1 MNINKL
7 LSSFYTG
14 IFKFF
19 PPFINLYLSKIFK
32 KLHDLNLKSSYSS
45 DFLSEMNIENSKFK
59 LWLMKNDNQAQS
71 VYQPL
76 HKKKITYEAVMIKT
90 LISVEK
96 KLKPSNFFDIG
107 SFMGYYSC
115 FVSKYF
121 DEKIKV
127 FAIESNKEYC
137 NYINKSL
144 KENNFKNTVVIN
156 EILSNIQ
163 EDLFVYKEGVY
174 KSNIF
179 NKDQKS
185 NKSNTLDSICLEK
198 KIKPEIMKIDVHGA
212 EGKVLYGSKKILN
225 EFVKVILLELHTDE
239 YINKFSEGLNRKKII
254 EYLILSNFKCYLISS
269 FRGFEESKDLQE
281 KYDKKGKFDYI
292 KIDLENF
299 DQIFFDRDQADQF
312 VFVCKNDLDIKSFDC
327 FH

>member
-1 MNINKL
+1 MSINKL
-7 LSSFYTG
+7 LSSIYTG
-14 IFKFF
+14 IFNIF
-19 PPFINLYLSKIFK
+19 PPFINSSLSKIFK
-32 KLHDLNLKSSYSS
+32 KLHDLNLKSSYNS

-59 LWLMKNDNQAQS
+59 LWLMKNDSQAQS

-76 HKKKITYEAVMIKT
+76 HKKQITYEAVMIKT

-96 KLKPSNFFDIG
+96 ELKPSNFLDIG

-115 FVSKYF
+115 FVSKHF

-144 KENNFKNTVVIN
+144 KENNFKNVSVIN
-156 EILSNIQ
+156 EILSNTE

-174 KSNIF
+174 KSNIL

-185 NKSNTLDSICLEK
+185 NKSSVLDNICLEK
-198 KIKPEIMKIDVHGA
+198 KIKPEIIKIDVHGA
-212 EGKVLYGSKKILN
+212 EGKVLNGSKKILN

-239 YINKFSEGLNRKKII
+239 YINRFSEGLNRKKVI
-254 EYLILSNFKCYLISS
+254 ELLILSNFKCYLVSS
-269 FRGFEESKDLQE
+269 FRGFEKSEDLQE
-281 KYDKKGKFDYI
+281 KYHKKRKFDYI
-292 KIDLENF
+292 EVNLENF
-299 DQIFFDRDQADQF
+299 DQIFFDRDQMDQF
-312 VFVCKNDLDIKSFDC
+312 IFVCKNGIDIESFDC
-327 FH
+327 F